1 MGYVYIFSN
10 TELSDVIKI
19 GKTVKHPEVRAEQ
32 LNKQTGT
39 IGKFKVEW
47 FVEVRDESIL
57 EFILHTYLKD
67 YHKTKEYFNIELM
80 RAIEFSKKISKEYK
94 LLSAKAKAIL
104 RKYEINELLNKNS
117 QQKKC

>member
-10 TELSDVIKI
+10 TELLDVVKI

-47 FVEVRDESIL
+47 FAEVRDESIL
-57 EFILHTYLKD
+57 EFILHTYLKE
-67 YHKTKEYFNIELM
+67 YHKTKEYFNIELT
-80 RAIEFSKKISKEYK
+80 RAIEFSKKYQ
-94 LLSAKAKAIL
+94 
-104 RKYEINELLNKNS
+104 KNIRFF
-117 QQKKC
+117 QQRLMLY

>member
-10 TELSDVIKI
+10 TELLDVVKI

-67 YHKTKEYFNIELM
+67 YHKTKEYFNIELT

-94 LLSAKAKAIL
+94 MLSAKANAIL
-104 RKYEINELLNKNS
+104 MGYRLKELQKEY
-117 QQKKC
+117 QQKK